1 MALPL
6 IVLAA
11 SIMPPDVP
19 FDVQIIQESGQYVLR
34 TMDGA
39 KPLYTYDRDTPGKSA
54 CTDKCAEAWPP
65 LRVGA
70 RSKPAPRW
78 TVIVRPDG
86 VRQWAYDRKPVYT
99 YASDAE
105 SRATG
110 DGLGGVW
117 HLLPTTPAR

>member
-11 SIMPPDVP
+11 TIMPPDVP
-19 FDVQIIQESGQYVLR
+19 FDVQIIQESGRYVLR
-34 TMDGA
+34 TMEGA
-39 KPLYTYDRDTPGKSA
+39 KPLYTYDRDKPDKSA
-54 CTDKCAEAWPP
+54 CVDGCASAWPP

-70 RSKPAPRW
+70 RSKPAPHW

-99 YASDAE
+99 FARDAE
-105 SRATG
+105 SQATG
-110 DGLGGVW
+110 DGLEGVW